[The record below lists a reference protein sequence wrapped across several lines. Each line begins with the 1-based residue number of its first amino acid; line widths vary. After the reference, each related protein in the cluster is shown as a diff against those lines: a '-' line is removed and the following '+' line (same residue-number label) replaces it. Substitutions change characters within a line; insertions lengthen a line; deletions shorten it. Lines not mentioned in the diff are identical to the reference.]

1 MAPPRGFLVLSD
13 TVHFLV
19 LGKSPTGM
27 EAHLSSSS
35 VRALSSLLPTKKIIK
50 CFPLYILYLLL
61 IQHPYTLYHTYA
73 ACICSRELSN

>member
-27 EAHLSSSS
+27 EAHLSSPS
-35 VRALSSLLPTKKIIK
+35 VRALSSLLPTKKII
-50 CFPLYILYLLL
+50 
-61 IQHPYTLYHTYA
+61 
-73 ACICSRELSN
+73 